1 MKNAKIRAASDPEK
15 RRRIDTIRV
24 VISAGRPTGRGTG
37 LGKVEQKEWTLKKLR
52 EKFAEPLVDVNTPIS
67 KYLKLSKIAKDTD
80 HPKHKEAADAILVM
94 KQSAGNWT
102 AARYKGK
109 NRKVTDIEAKTML
122 VLDID
127 HANPDQVA
135 HIRAN
140 LTPLAEFYWQAHTSR
155 SHAPEKPKFRLAFPV
170 SREMT
175 TDEAHAAL
183 RYLSTYLLDDPE
195 ESIEIVDLVTFRPNQ
210 TMFWPSISKGQDYWH
225 DENLTGKILDVDEF
239 LSRHPDWDD
248 FTNLPY
254 QTGEKKAGLKDPSTK
269 MENPLE
275 KPEPIGAFCRTYS
288 IEDAIEEFLGDIYE
302 PSPSASDVRYS
313 YVPGTANN
321 GAVVY
326 DDGLFLLSM
335 HGSDPASGLHNAF
348 DLVRLHMF
356 GHLDEGAHG
365 NTAPGNLPSYKA
377 MVKFCRDDAEVVA
390 EEFSSLGGV
399 LDDLEDDDEDTDSSD
414 FELDG
419 EDVSQKS
426 EKGDTSDDP
435 MGDMLDDLDDEDDDG
450 LDDEARELLGE
461 EPSKPKKKKKE
472 KADKADA
479 TAWLAMLLRK
489 NNGEFDPGS
498 SYNSATI
505 CRNHPAL
512 KGKIGFN
519 EFTEDPICLSPIQ
532 WRRVGLPQPTDSRR
546 IGKVG
551 QKWAEQNDQAIKLL
565 CSAPLDCGGL
575 EANFSKENIQTGVVA
590 AAALNRVHPV
600 KDMILEWHEEWKS
613 KGSPRGELER
623 LVIDYLGCPDT
634 PFHRESATTF
644 AVGAIARI
652 MDPGC
657 KFDVMAV
664 IQGATG
670 SRKSTFWQKLFPG
683 YCTELKV
690 ELKDTGRLIEALRGW
705 WCLEM
710 AEMVQAKRADSE
722 TLKGELSSSGDQH
735 RLAYARRET
744 FWHRRNVF
752 VGTSNTKDF
761 LSDPTSVRRF
771 WVWETPKSRKDP
783 IDTERLERRLWA
795 IWGEAYQVYLD
806 MRQEKPH
813 GDLWLD
819 LRDPESI
826 EEQTRI
832 AEGNRKQSVAEEIAD
847 AIRDWVDTPQPAQEV
862 MVDADQMT
870 LEGYE
875 GDDTPMVR
883 NMVTAQ
889 MAFEA
894 LADTPIF
901 RRFRRVRTAHFGQAL
916 EKLPGWTRLGKVR
929 RHGSGQQVWFYRV
942 EDGDLW
948 VSSPEHE
955 PDEVDDLLS

>member
-1 MKNAKIRAASDPEK
+1 MEK
-15 RRRIDTIRV
+15 RRIIDTTRV
-24 VISAGRPTGRGTG
+24 ILATGHPRANGTG
-37 LGKVEQKEWTLKKLR
+37 LGKVEQRTWTLRKLR

-67 KYLKLSKIAKDTD
+67 KYLKLSKVAKNLDN
-80 HPKHKEAADAILVM
+80 PRHKEAADAILAM

-102 AARYKGK
+102 AARYAGK
-109 NRKVTDIEAKTML
+109 NRKVSDIEAKTML

-127 HANPDQVA
+127 HANPDQVQD
-135 HIRAN
+135 IRAN
-140 LTPLAEFYWQAHTSR
+140 LTPVAEFYWLAHTSR
-155 SHAPEKPKFRLAFPV
+155 SHVPEKPKFRMAFPV
-170 SREMT
+170 SREMSP
-175 TDEAHAAL
+175 DEAHACL
-183 RYLSTYLLDDPE
+183 RHLSTYLLDDPE
-195 ESIEIVDLVTFRPNQ
+195 QGIEIVDLVTFRPNQ
-210 TMFWPSISKGQDYWH
+210 TMFWPSISKGQDYWW
-225 DENLTGKILDVDEF
+225 DENLPGEILDVDEF
-239 LSRHPDWDD
+239 LARHPGWED
-248 FTNLPY
+248 FTTLPY
-254 QTGEKKAGLKDPSTK
+254 QVGEKKSGLKDPSLK

-288 IEDAIEEFLGDIYE
+288 IEDAIEEFLSDIYV
-302 PSPSASDVRYS
+302 PSPSASDVRYT
-313 YVPGTANN
+313 YVPGSANN

-335 HGSDPASGLHNAF
+335 HGSDPAAGLHNAF
-348 DLVRLHMF
+348 DLVRIHLF
-356 GHLDEGAHG
+356 GEQDKDAHG

-377 MVKFCRDDAEVVA
+377 MVKLCRADKAVVA
-390 EEFSSLGGV
+390 EEYAVLGG
-399 LDDLEDDDEDTDSSD
+399 
-414 FELDG
+414 
-419 EDVSQKS
+419 
-426 EKGDTSDDP
+426 
-435 MGDMLDDLDDEDDDG
+435 MLDDLDDEHDAGDVSKKAENGDTSDLADLLDDLPEDDESDDDD

-461 EPSKPKKKKKE
+461 RPRKPEKKKT
-472 KADKADA
+472 DKVDA
-479 TAWLAMLLRK
+479 AAWLAKLLRK
-489 NNGEFDPGS
+489 SNGEIDPTS
-498 SYNSATI
+498 SYNAATI

-512 KGKIGFN
+512 KGKIGYN
-519 EFTEDPICLSPIQ
+519 EFTEDPICLAPIQ
-532 WRRVGLPQPTDSRR
+532 WKRVGLPQPTVTRKV
-546 IGKVG
+546 GKVG
-551 QKWAEQNDQAIKLL
+551 HKWAEENDQAIKLL

-590 AAALNRVHPV
+590 AADMNRVHPV
-600 KDMILEWHEEWKS
+600 KDMIREWHDTWKA
-613 KGSPRGELER
+613 KGSPRGEVER
-623 LVIDYLGCPDT
+623 LAIDYLGCPDSA
-634 PFHRESATTF
+634 FHRESAKMF
-644 AVGAIARI
+644 AVGAIARVFE
-652 MDPGC
+652 PGC

-670 SRKSTFWQKLFPG
+670 SRKSTFWQKLFNG

-722 TLKGELSSSGDQH
+722 TLKGELSSGGDQH

-752 VGTSNTKDF
+752 TGTSNTKDF

-771 WVWETPKSRKDP
+771 WVWETPKSRHDP
-783 IDTERLERRLWA
+783 IDTERLESRLWA
-795 IWGEAYQVYLD
+795 IWGEAYQVYLE

-819 LRDPESI
+819 LRDPKSV

-847 AIRDWVDTPQPAQEV
+847 AILEWVDLPKPAQEV
-862 MVDADQMT
+862 MVDEAGMT
-870 LEGYE
+870 LDGYE

-901 RRFRRVRTAHFGQAL
+901 RRFRNVRTAHFGHAL

-929 RHGSGQQVWFYRV
+929 RHGGGPATWFYRV
-942 EDGDLW
+942 ADGDLW
-948 VSSPEHE
+948 VPAPDDHQ
-955 PDEVDDLLS
+955 DEVDDLLS